1 MTRVEEQEP
10 VRMPG
15 AETDSRPQPA
25 GSARARI
32 TAFVID
38 RPILFGAVAVALT
51 VVVAR
56 LLNYVFPRTH
66 LPLIPGMRVHHYVFG
81 IFILTIAGYLALL
94 FKGPRASFWIALLY
108 GLGVGLTFDEFGF
121 WFNPSRAAMARGVRW
136 QYTGILVI
144 MSFFLVT
151 ALLRQL
157 RSKRQRS

>member
-1 MTRVEEQEP
+1 
-10 VRMPG
+10 MPDAG
-15 AETDSRPQPA
+15 ENSRAQPA
-25 GSARARI
+25 MRGRARL
-32 TAFVID
+32 TAFVVD

-56 LLNYVFPRTH
+56 LLNYVYPRTH
-66 LPLIPGMRVHHYVFG
+66 LPLIPGMRIHHYVFG

-94 FKGPRASFWIALLY
+94 FKGSRATFWIALLY
-108 GLGVGLTFDEFGF
+108 GLGVGLTFDEFSF
-121 WFNPSRAAMARGVRW
+121 WFNPPRAVIARGARW

-157 RSKRQRS
+157 RSKRPRS